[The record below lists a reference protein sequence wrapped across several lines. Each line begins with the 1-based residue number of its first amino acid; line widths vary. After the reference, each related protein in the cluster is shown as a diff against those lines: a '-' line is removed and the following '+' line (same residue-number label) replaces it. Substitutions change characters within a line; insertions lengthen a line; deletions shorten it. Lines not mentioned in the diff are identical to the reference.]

1 MKSLICSTILLCL
14 ILLSTSVVAIYTD
27 MRLERF
33 IDELEKISENDLTV
47 SNNVADKIEK
57 EYKSNKTFLILFMYE
72 NEIRDIETHI
82 SDIKSAEQSND
93 TDGLIAAKNRLKLHI
108 EQLRR
113 LSTFSIEAI
122 F

>member
-33 IDELEKISENDLTV
+33 IDNLEKISENDLTV
-47 SNNVADKIEK
+47 SNNVADRIEK

>member
-27 MRLERF
+27 MRLGRF
-33 IDELEKISENDLTV
+33 IDKLEKISENDLTV
-47 SNNVADKIEK
+47 SNNVADIIEK